1 MRIEHYQSDTDRVPF
16 DEWFD
21 SLDGRNQRA
30 IERRIA
36 AIEDHNH
43 FGDCSSLRGGLFEMR
58 LLGPGLRIY
67 FAYVDQAVVL
77 LLGGS
82 DKGTQKRAI
91 KTARDRLK
99 DFKAR
104 TK

>member
-1 MRIEHYQSDTDRVPF
+1 MKIELYQTIKGRIPVE
-16 DEWFD
+16 EWFD
-21 SLDGRNQRA
+21 ELDGRLQAA
-30 IERRIA
+30 IERRVA
-36 AIEDHNH
+36 AIEEHDH

-67 FAYVDQAVVL
+67 FANMDEAIVL

-82 DKGTQKRAI
+82 GKGSQKRPIRA
-91 KTARDRLK
+91 ARDRLK
-99 DFKAR
+99 DFKER

>member
-1 MRIEHYQSDTDRVPF
+1 VPF

-21 SLDGRNQRA
+21 SLDGRNQGA
-30 IERRIA
+30 VERRFA
-36 AIEDHNH
+36 AVEEHSH
-43 FGDCSSLRGGLFEMR
+43 FGDCRSLRGGLFEMR
-58 LLGPGLRIY
+58 LLKSGLRIY
-67 FAYVDQAVVL
+67 FAYVGKAVVL

-82 DKGTQKRAI
+82 DKGSQKRAI